1 MLSSI
6 ISTILPLKNI
16 DIGFPVVPI
25 SEISE
30 HGLLLKLI
38 HHFNLNTKRFVDYV
52 DVQVINNVRQ
62 PKPSPLNTIL
72 HPSKKSSLHILLM
85 ISPHLLT

>member
-1 MLSSI
+1 MLRDKFYHINNTSFK
-6 ISTILPLKNI
+6 KNI

-38 HHFNLNTKRFVDYV
+38 QHLTLNTKKVC
-52 DVQVINNVRQ
+52 
-62 PKPSPLNTIL
+62 
-72 HPSKKSSLHILLM
+72 
-85 ISPHLLT
+85 